1 MQGYRLFISHT
12 KQQLK
17 NELFYVHVIGSQLL
31 T

>member
-12 KQQLK
+12 KQILK
-17 NELFYVHVIGSQLL
+17 HELFYAHVMGSQLL